1 MWLATVAESI
11 VIIGSLQDPSR
22 LSTNTLSV
30 VLDTLG
36 PAKASKLT
44 APFVLGAFLVTAG
57 GIIRVQCYRTLGPHF
72 TFVQCIRK
80 EHKLVTTG
88 PYAVVRHPGY
98 ASLLMC
104 FVGSC
109 VVFGGPESWVRA
121 SGVLGV
127 RWIRVV
133 AAGWCLLKVAGFVT
147 LFRRSTEEDQFL
159 SERFG
164 KEWEH
169 WARRVKYKLVPFIY

>member
-1 MWLATVAESI
+1 MWLVTIAESI
-11 VIIGSLQDPSR
+11 VIIGSLQDTPRS
-22 LSTNTLSV
+22 STNVLSA
-30 VLDTLG
+30 VLNALG
-36 PAKASKLT
+36 PPTASKLT
-44 APFVLGAFLVTAG
+44 VPFVLGAFLVTAG
-57 GIIRVQCYRTLGPHF
+57 GIIRVQCYRALGEHF

-80 EHKLVTTG
+80 EHKLITTG

-98 ASLLMC
+98 GSLFMC

-109 VVFGGPESWVRA
+109 IMFGAPGSWLRA
-121 SGVLGV
+121 SGVLDV
-127 RWIRVV
+127 QWVKVV
-133 AAGWCLLKVAGFVT
+133 AMGWCLLKVAGSITF
-147 LFRRSTEEDQFL
+147 FRRSTDEDQFL